1 MPPSIPAGDARRVLI
16 VDDSRAIQA
25 IIRQVLESSE
35 LGPLQI
41 LTADDGAD
49 ALDKVDS
56 FRPDLVLSDW
66 HMPGVSGIEM
76 LQALR
81 QTGHTEVA
89 VGFVTTETN
98 DERLVEA
105 RSNGAAFV
113 LNKPFNDLALREVVG
128 RTLQQARKAAP
139 AGRPAADA
147 EARKG
152 PAALESIAQMQQQLF
167 AHLGTRG
174 FDLRRNDLA
183 DAPARQLP
191 QLIALYSS
199 TGRNGVYALGVLDL
213 HSCCLIGGLAAGS
226 SVAEIQLAMAQS
238 QPSGKMVEHASRFM
252 RAAASV
258 LRKRSVTDQPS
269 MSAARLTAQP
279 FDKLA
284 ALLLQNSGRTDLV
297 LQVPGTGEGRLS
309 FLLV

>member
-1 MPPSIPAGDARRVLI
+1 MSLSIPASDARRVLI

-25 IIRQVLESSE
+25 IIRQVLETSE
-35 LGPLQI
+35 LGPLQF

-98 DERLVEA
+98 DERLIEA

-113 LNKPFNDLALREVVG
+113 LNKPFKDLALREAVG
-128 RTLQQARKAAP
+128 KTLQQARKSAQ
-139 AGRPAADA
+139 AGRPADA

-174 FDLRRNDLA
+174 FDLRRSELA
-183 DAPARQLP
+183 DAAPRQLP

-199 TGRNGVYALGVLDL
+199 TGRSGVYALGVLDL
-213 HSCCLIGGLAAGS
+213 QSCCLIGGLAAGCS
-226 SVAEIQLAMAQS
+226 AAEIQLAMAQS
-238 QPSGKMVEHASRFM
+238 QPSAKMVEHASRFM
-252 RAAASV
+252 RAAGSV

-284 ALLLQNSGRTDLV
+284 SLLLQNSGRTDLV
-297 LQVPGTGEGRLS
+297 LQVPGAGEGRLS